1 MIATYYTFSV
11 ATLKKQRTAKQ
22 KYRRLIITLVFLEST
37 ATNNAFILP
46 THTQDTLSQNL
57 NQIMFILKL
66 HFTNFLSVFTSDKM
80 STTFKFN
87 KVKSIK
93 KVFDIDTPFL
103 NLCPIKVIILRLIK
117 IIKEERR
124 EDDRR
129 NIKIVS

>member
-1 MIATYYTFSV
+1 MY
-11 ATLKKQRTAKQ
+11 
-22 KYRRLIITLVFLEST
+22 
-37 ATNNAFILP
+37 
-46 THTQDTLSQNL
+46 TQDTLSQNL